1 MLPQL
6 HKKESLFGRGDP
18 LLYISISRKEQYN
31 LKTVGEQ
38 GQAIPKMTGA
48 DIRQAGNR
56 HRSAA
61 YLHRVACSFP
71 VHSGLQRRWGPNQGA
86 HARKNLFFKWENR
99 GMRAKLHITIFFYY
113 YYTFTRNV
121 SKNLRGYKYF
131 ILVLMSF
138 LLPSKACVSNE

>member
-38 GQAIPKMTGA
+38 GQAIPEMTGA

-99 GMRAKLHITIFFYY
+99 GMRAKLHITIFFIIIH
-113 YYTFTRNV
+113 
-121 SKNLRGYKYF
+121 LQE
-131 ILVLMSF
+131 MSV
-138 LLPSKACVSNE
+138 KI

>member
-6 HKKESLFGRGDP
+6 HKKESLFSRGDP

-38 GQAIPKMTGA
+38 GQAIPEMTGA

-99 GMRAKLHITIFFYY
+99 GMRAKLHITIFFIIIHLQEMSVKIWED
-113 YYTFTRNV
+113 TN
-121 SKNLRGYKYF
+121 
-131 ILVLMSF
+131 ILYLY
-138 LLPSKACVSNE
+138 